1 MANLVRLVGAYIK
14 VNLAVALEYR
24 ASMLSQVLGMCFND
38 LLWVMFWVLY
48 FTKFPV
54 LQGWTL
60 EDVIVLWAAIP
71 LSWGLVTGF
80 FFNVVRLPALITQGQ
95 LDYYLA
101 LPKDVLVH
109 VLISQIRPL
118 NLGDAVF
125 GPVLLVVMVDLTWTK
140 LLVYLTTALLAAM
153 IWLGLYLLT
162 GSLAFWLGHSEAL
175 SSQVIATLLHIS
187 SYPMPIFD
195 NTIKLLLFTVLPAGL
210 ISTLPVELV
219 RAFHW
224 QGFLQLMAGAVV
236 FLGLGVLAFRRGL
249 KRYESGNLLAM
260 RS

>member
-1 MANLVRLVGAYIK
+1 MANLLRLVGAYIK
-14 VNLAVALEYR
+14 ANLAVALEYR

-140 LLVYLTTALLAAM
+140 LLVYLATALLAAM

-175 SSQVIATLLHIS
+175 SSQVISTVLHIS

-195 NTIKLLLFTVLPAGL
+195 NTVKLLLFTVLPAGL

-219 RAFHW
+219 RSFHW
-224 QGFLQLMAGAVV
+224 QGFLQLLAGAVV

-249 KRYESGNLLAM
+249 RRYESGNLLAM